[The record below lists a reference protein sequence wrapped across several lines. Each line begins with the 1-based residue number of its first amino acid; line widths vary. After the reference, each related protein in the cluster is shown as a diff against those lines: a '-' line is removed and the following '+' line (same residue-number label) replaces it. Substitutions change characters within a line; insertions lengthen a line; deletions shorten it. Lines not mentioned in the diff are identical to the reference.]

1 MQGRAEILRT
11 LRRRLI
17 DMLYMLLKINLEDN
31 RQIGPIVVVFAIV
44 VVVLLIVIAKIFKVR
59 DKKKIRNE
67 ENIDVVLHTD
77 RVISQV
83 EKNSRKADIN
93 EKKFEQIKRE
103 TRDPKKKAEQEAAAK
118 NTLLGGK
125 SDAQL
130 EKKDALEVFG
140 PLGISSKKAKQID
153 KTKERVIINGYLQKS
168 NTAPIRPVYSNT
180 PFARQLQ
187 RKELE
192 SDEVGKEAETPALVM
207 DSAAPSEVKITG
219 APVQKVK
226 PTELKR
232 PTSARTAADDS
243 SQGTAEEDTTYS
255 AAIRPQTGSE
265 VSNAV
270 SDFTAAVQEEKPEI
284 LKVMAAGKAVS
295 KTKTARNC
303 NTLPKAFDEN
313 GLPVVKFCGIISM

>member
-1 MQGRAEILRT
+1 
-11 LRRRLI
+11 
-17 DMLYMLLKINLEDN
+17 MLYTLLKINLEDN
-31 RQIGPIVVVFAIV
+31 RQIGPIVVAFAIV
-44 VVVLLIVIAKIFKVR
+44 VIIVLLIVAKVFKAR
-59 DKKKIRNE
+59 DKRKEKVE
-67 ENIDVVLHTD
+67 EHIDAALHAD
-77 RVISQV
+77 RVITHV
-83 EKNSRKADIN
+83 EKNSRKPDPGV
-93 EKKFEQIKRE
+93 KKIEQVKRE

-125 SDAQL
+125 SEAQM
-130 EKKDALEVFG
+130 EKKDAIEVFG

-153 KTKERVIINGYLQKS
+153 KSKERVIINGYLQKS

-232 PTSARTAADDS
+232 PTSTRTP
-243 SQGTAEEDTTYS
+243 EEDTTYS
-255 AAIRPQTGSE
+255 AAMRPQIGSE

-270 SDFTAAVQEEKPEI
+270 SDYTASVQEEKPEI
-284 LKVMAAGKAVS
+284 LKSGEEAIIPAAHEAKEGFVPDKKVLEENI
-295 KTKTARNC
+295 KE
-303 NTLPKAFDEN
+303 EN
-313 GLPVVKFCGIISM
+313 GIS